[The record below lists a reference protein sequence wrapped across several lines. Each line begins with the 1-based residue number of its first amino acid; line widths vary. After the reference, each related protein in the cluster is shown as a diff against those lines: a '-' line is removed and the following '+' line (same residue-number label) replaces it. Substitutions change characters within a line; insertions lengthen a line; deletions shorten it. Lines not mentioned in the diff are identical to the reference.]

1 MTGGHSTVTD
11 VATLAELYRDLHA
24 HPELAF
30 SEHRTAA
37 LVAARL
43 RDLGY
48 QTTAGVGRTGV
59 VGVLKNGEGPTV
71 LLRADMDALPVQ
83 EQTGLPYASTA
94 RGTDGDG
101 RDVPLMHACGHDMH
115 VTCLLGAAAELAAD
129 SGAWSGTLLLV
140 FQPAE
145 ETAEGAQAMID
156 DGLFDR
162 FGVPDVVLGQ
172 HVSPVPAGLLG
183 LRPGPAFAA
192 SDALRVVLHGRG
204 GHGSRPET
212 SVDPV
217 VMAAATV
224 LRLQTIVSRQ
234 LAPADSAVV
243 TVGALHAGTKE
254 NIIPDEAELLLSV
267 RTFTEPVRARTLA
280 AIERIVRAEAAAAG
294 APADPE
300 IITKGSFPS
309 VVNDPAAC
317 ARLSEAFARDIGP
330 GLVLD
335 PGPVSGSEDVG
346 VLATAAGAPCA
357 YWLLG
362 GADPALFANITSIE
376 EARVIV
382 DGLPSNHSPLFA
394 PVVEPTI
401 RTGVTALTC
410 AARAWLALPG

>member
-1 MTGGHSTVTD
+1 
-11 VATLAELYRDLHA
+11 
-24 HPELAF
+24 
-30 SEHRTAA
+30 
-37 LVAARL
+37 
-43 RDLGY
+43 
-48 QTTAGVGRTGV
+48 
-59 VGVLKNGEGPTV
+59 
-71 LLRADMDALPVQ
+71 MDALPVQ

-224 LRLQTIVSRQ
+224 LRLQTIVSRHI
-234 LAPADSAVV
+234 APADSAVV
-243 TVGALHAGTKE
+243 TVGALHAGTVE
-254 NIIPDEAELLLSV
+254 NVIPDEAELLLSV
-267 RTFTEPVRARTLA
+267 RTFTEPVRAKTLA

-294 APADPE
+294 APAEPQ
-300 IITKGSFPS
+300 IISKGSWPP

-317 ARLSEAFARDIGP
+317 ARLTEAFAKGLGP

-335 PGPVSGSEDVG
+335 PGPVTGSEDVG
-346 VLATAAGAPCA
+346 LLATAAGAPCA

-362 GADPALFANITSIE
+362 GADPALFANITSID
-376 EARVIV
+376 EARAIV
-382 DGLPSNHSPLFA
+382 EGLPSNHSSRFA
-394 PVVEPTI
+394 PVVEPTV
-401 RTGVTALTC
+401 RTGVTALVS
-410 AARAWLALPG
+410 AARAWLAPPA

>member
-224 LRLQTIVSRQ
+224 LRLQTIVSRHI
-234 LAPADSAVV
+234 APADSAVV
-243 TVGALHAGTKE
+243 TVGALHAGTVE
-254 NIIPDEAELLLSV
+254 NVIPDEAELLLSV
-267 RTFTEPVRARTLA
+267 RTFTEPVRAKTLA

-294 APADPE
+294 APAEPQ
-300 IITKGSFPS
+300 IISKGSWPP

-317 ARLSEAFARDIGP
+317 ARLTEAFAKGLGP

-335 PGPVSGSEDVG
+335 PGPVTGSEDVG
-346 VLATAAGAPCA
+346 LLATAAGAPCA

-362 GADPALFANITSIE
+362 GADPALFANITSID
-376 EARVIV
+376 EARAIV
-382 DGLPSNHSPLFA
+382 EGLPSNHSSRFA
-394 PVVEPTI
+394 PVVEPTV
-401 RTGVTALTC
+401 RTGVTALVS
-410 AARAWLALPG
+410 AARAWLAPPA